1 MTIANMMT
9 MMILVIAAT
18 YTEILTMMLT
28 VLMMMMKKKM
38 MMKLMLMMVMMM
50 IVMMMMQSMRPWPCL
65 LIPCDHTRGLRG
77 RPAHFTESRNLDF
90 IDSVNPRFSTKIF
103 PFQSSTIT

>member
-1 MTIANMMT
+1 

-28 VLMMMMKKKM
+28 VLMMMKKKM
-38 MMKLMLMMVMMM
+38 KMEKMMTMMRMVMMM
-50 IVMMMMQSMRPWPCL
+50 MVMMMMQSMRPWPCL

-90 IDSVNPRFSTKIF
+90 IDSVNP
-103 PFQSSTIT
+103 

>member
-1 MTIANMMT
+1 MMT

-18 YTEILTMMLT
+18 YTVISTTMLT
-28 VLMMMMKKKM
+28 VLLLLMMMM
-38 MMKLMLMMVMMM
+38 
-50 IVMMMMQSMRPWPCL
+50 IMMQSIRPWPCL

-90 IDSVNPRFSTKIF
+90 IDSVNP
-103 PFQSSTIT
+103 

>member
-1 MTIANMMT
+1 MTIANMIT
-9 MMILVIAAT
+9 MMMLMIAAT

-28 VLMMMMKKKM
+28 VLMMMKKKM
-38 MMKLMLMMVMMM
+38 MMMKMMTMMM
-50 IVMMMMQSMRPWPCL
+50 MVMMMMQSMRPWPCL

-90 IDSVNPRFSTKIF
+90 IDSVNP
-103 PFQSSTIT
+103 